1 MHIKSWFQQSPIL
14 IVPFI
19 LLTMLIFHGCKEKEE
34 TQSTEV
40 PAVTEQQEK
49 TTGTQGMPSTE
60 KPGVPLQ
67 EAVLNKP
74 PLIAKFN
81 AEPQT
86 PVVGDTVRAE
96 VETLD
101 RDGDAVTVDYQWV
114 KNNVLLEETSN
125 ALLLSGGFKRGDK
138 ISVKA
143 TPDDGK
149 VKGTSLTVVISIANA
164 SPVVKGVP
172 EPFKLAGD
180 LYTYQVKA
188 TDPDGDELTYALKEA
203 PDGMTIDPK
212 KGFIQWKV
220 PPRVSGTSSHIVS
233 VTDGQ
238 GGETT
243 ATITLDIQQR
253 SR

>member
-1 MHIKSWFQQSPIL
+1 MHIKRQIPRYPIL
-14 IVPFI
+14 IVPVI
-19 LLTMLIFHGCKEKEE
+19 LLAILIIHGCKGKEE
-34 TQSTEV
+34 TPSTKV
-40 PAVTEQQEK
+40 PAVTEQQGQ
-49 TTGTQGMPSTE
+49 TTGTQGVPSIE

-67 EAVLNKP
+67 EAARNKP
-74 PLIAKFN
+74 PLITKFN
-81 AEPQT
+81 IEPKY
-86 PVVGDTVRAE
+86 PVIGDTVRAE
-96 VETLD
+96 VETVD
-101 RDGDAVTVDYQWV
+101 RDEDAVTVAYQWV
-114 KNNVLLEETSN
+114 KNDVLLEETSN
-125 ALLLSGGFKRGDK
+125 TLLLAGGYKRGDK
-138 ISVKA
+138 LSVKA

-149 VKGTSLTVVISIANA
+149 VKGTTLTVVVTIANA

-172 EPFKLAGD
+172 EPFKLNGD

-188 TDPDGDELTYALKEA
+188 TDPDGDGLTYALKEA

-220 PPRVSGTSSHIVS
+220 PPDVTGTSSHTVS

-243 ATITLDIQQR
+243 ATITLDIQKH

>member
-1 MHIKSWFQQSPIL
+1 MHIKRQIPRYPIL
-14 IVPFI
+14 IVPVI
-19 LLTMLIFHGCKEKEE
+19 LLAILIIHGCKGKEE
-34 TQSTEV
+34 TPSTEPPV
-40 PAVTEQQEK
+40 VTEQQGQ
-49 TTGTQGMPSTE
+49 TTGTQGVPSTE

-67 EAVLNKP
+67 EAASNKP

-81 AEPQT
+81 IEPKY
-86 PVVGDTVRAE
+86 PAIGDTVRAE
-96 VETLD
+96 VETVD
-101 RDGDAVTVDYQWV
+101 RDEDAVTIAYQWV
-114 KNNVLLEETSN
+114 KNDVLLEETSN
-125 ALLLSGGFKRGDK
+125 TLLLSGGFRRGDK
-138 ISVKA
+138 LSVKA

-149 VKGTSLTVVISIANA
+149 VKGTTLTVVVTIANA

-172 EPFKLAGD
+172 EPFKLNGG

-212 KGFIQWKV
+212 KGFIQWRV
-220 PPRVSGTSSHIVS
+220 PPDVSGTSSHTVS